1 MDILKKIIPHI
12 CVILAGMF
20 LIFTIIER
28 FNSGMTLIDN
38 DMAKVLLFIFS
49 VVAIVVS
56 VMLIARQ
63 RRED

>member
-1 MDILKKIIPHI
+1 
-12 CVILAGMF
+12 MF

-56 VMLIARQ
+56 GMLIHKQ
-63 RRED
+63 RREDQ